1 MATMRQRSGFAKGL
15 RRMFRF
21 GFVAAIGILVLPTLA
36 RADSPLPAGLAKLDF
51 RKLVEAGGGVGVVI
65 GALSVGMAAL
75 VFEYLISLRRGATIP
90 RKLAENLHELIG
102 QRQFKQASDECRQ
115 SRSLLGM
122 VVAAGLAEVD
132 SGYAAVEKAMEDA
145 CAQHAGRL
153 YRKIDYLSVI
163 GTLSP
168 MLGLL
173 GTVWGMMLAFSE
185 FASKA
190 NVAVTEL
197 APGISTAL
205 VTTLLG
211 LAVAIPAY
219 AAYAYFRNRVDEAVA
234 TCSQVADHIFYEYR
248 RDQAA
253 RRRKA
258 RALQLRAHTQP
269 ERKHPAFPP
278 VAIEREKSA

>member
-1 MATMRQRSGFAKGL
+1 MSSQRRRGSDSNRLRPARSGL
-15 RRMFRF
+15 L
-21 GFVAAIGILVLPTLA
+21 AALALALFPAIA
-36 RADSPLPAGLAKLDF
+36 RAEGSLPPGLAHLDF
-51 RKLVEAGGGVGVVI
+51 RKLLEAGGGVGVVI

-90 RKLAENLHELIG
+90 RRLAERLQELIT
-102 QRQFKQASDECRQ
+102 QKQFKQATDECRDNG
-115 SRSLLGM
+115 SLLALVIG
-122 VVAAGLAEVD
+122 AGLGEVD
-132 SGYAAVEKAMEDA
+132 AGYAAVEKAMEDA

-234 TCSQVADHIFYEYR
+234 NCSQVADHIFFEYR

-258 RALQLRAHTQP
+258 RALQLKARNQG
-269 ERKHPAFPP
+269 ERLRPAFPP

>member
-1 MATMRQRSGFAKGL
+1 MSARRKRLLATTRRLARYALFAALGVL
-15 RRMFRF
+15 FSP
-21 GFVAAIGILVLPTLA
+21 AIA
-36 RADSPLPAGLAKLDF
+36 RADGVLPPGIANLDF
-51 RKLVEAGGGVGVVI
+51 RKLIEAGGGVGVVI
-65 GALSVGMAAL
+65 GALSVGMVAL

-90 RKLAENLHELIG
+90 RRLVDRLQELIA
-102 QRQFKQASDECRQ
+102 QRQFKLAADECRHN
-115 SRSLLGM
+115 RSLLGL
-122 VVAAGLAEVD
+122 VVAAGLAEID

-145 CAQHAGRL
+145 CAQQAGRL

-205 VTTLLG
+205 VNTLFG

-234 TCSQVADHIFYEYR
+234 NCSQVADHIFFEYR
-248 RDQAA
+248 SDQAA

-258 RALQLRAHTQP
+258 RALQLRARGQA
-269 ERKHPAFPP
+269 ERIRPAFPP

>member
-1 MATMRQRSGFAKGL
+1 MLCRRRPLCSTTAWRLAGFGIFAVLGVLASPAT
-15 RRMFRF
+15 
-21 GFVAAIGILVLPTLA
+21 A
-36 RADSPLPAGLAKLDF
+36 RADGPLPPGLANLDF
-51 RKLVEAGGGVGVVI
+51 RKLIEAGGGVGVVI
-65 GALSVGMAAL
+65 GALSVGMVAL
-75 VFEYLISLRRGATIP
+75 VFEYLISLRRGATVP
-90 RKLAENLHELIG
+90 HTLAERLCELVR
-102 QRQFKQASDECRQ
+102 QRQFKLAVDECRNNG
-115 SRSLLGM
+115 SLLGL
-122 VVAAGLAEVD
+122 VVAAGLAEID
-132 SGYAAVEKAMEDA
+132 SGYAAIEKAMEDA

-163 GTLSP
+163 ATLSP

-205 VTTLLG
+205 VNTLLG
-211 LAVAIPAY
+211 LAVAVPAY
-219 AAYAYFRNRVDEAVA
+219 GAYAYFRNRVDEAV
-234 TCSQVADHIFYEYR
+234 TNCSQVAEHIFFEYR

-258 RALQLRAHTQP
+258 RALQLRAAAGR
-269 ERKHPAFPP
+269 ERLRPAFPP

>member
-1 MATMRQRSGFAKGL
+1 MAALRKRSTFSKGVPL
-15 RRMFRF
+15 SRSCLI
-21 GFVAAIGILVLPTLA
+21 AAIGVLTLPALA
-36 RADSPLPAGLAKLDF
+36 RAEGPLPPGLAHLDF
-51 RKLVEAGGGVGVVI
+51 RKLLEAGGGVGVVI

-90 RKLAENLHELIG
+90 RKLAERLQELIS

-115 SRSLLGM
+115 SGSLLGM

-132 SGYAAVEKAMEDA
+132 SGYAAIEKAMEDA

-234 TCSQVADHIFYEYR
+234 NCSQVAEHIFFEYR

>member
-1 MATMRQRSGFAKGL
+1 MPARRSSSFATGL
-15 RRMFRF
+15 RLA
-21 GFVAAIGILVLPTLA
+21 GSCFVAGLGTLLGPTVA
-36 RADSPLPAGLAKLDF
+36 RADDALPPRLANLDYHKL
-51 RKLVEAGGGVGVVI
+51 LEAGGGVGVVI

-75 VFEYLISLRRGATIP
+75 VFEYLISLRAGATIP
-90 RKLAENLHELIG
+90 RRLAERLQDLVTK
-102 QRQFKQASDECRQ
+102 RQFKIAADECRD
-115 SRSLLGM
+115 SRCLLGF
-122 VVAAGLAEVD
+122 VVAAGLAEID

-234 TCSQVADHIFYEYR
+234 NCSQVAEHIFFEYR

-253 RRRKA
+253 RRRKT
-258 RALQLRAHTQP
+258 RALQLRSRTQS
-269 ERKHPAFPP
+269 ERIHPAFPP

>member
-1 MATMRQRSGFAKGL
+1 MADRRRSSNSARSPLKRWWLAG
-15 RRMFRF
+15 
-21 GFVAAIGILVLPTLA
+21 AAILLSPTLA
-36 RADSPLPAGLAKLDF
+36 RAEGPSVPGLSNLDF
-51 RKLVEAGGGVGVVI
+51 HRLIDAGGGVAVVI

-75 VFEYLISLRRGATIP
+75 VFEYLISLRRGATVP
-90 RKLAENLHELIG
+90 RKLAARLQELIS
-102 QRQFKQASDECRQ
+102 QKQFKEAADECRRN
-115 SRSLLGM
+115 RSLLGL
-122 VVAAGLAEVD
+122 VVAAGLTELD
-132 SGYAAVEKAMEDA
+132 CGYAAAEKAMEDA
-145 CAQHAGRL
+145 CAQHTGRL

-197 APGISTAL
+197 APGIATAL
-205 VTTLLG
+205 VNTLLG

-219 AAYAYFRNRVDEAVA
+219 AAYAYFRNRVDDAA
-234 TCSQVADHIFYEYR
+234 AACAQVADHIFFEYR

-258 RALQLRAHTQP
+258 RAQSLRAIPQS
-269 ERKHPAFPP
+269 ERTRPAFPP

>member
-1 MATMRQRSGFAKGL
+1 MPARRKHCPTPAWQVARSSLFAA
-15 RRMFRF
+15 F
-21 GFVAAIGILVLPTLA
+21 ALVLWPSLA
-36 RADSPLPAGLAKLDF
+36 RADGPIPAGFANLDF
-51 RKLVEAGGGVGVVI
+51 RKLIEAGGGVGIVI
-65 GALSVGMAAL
+65 GALSVGMVAL
-75 VFEYLISLRRGATIP
+75 VFEYMISLRRGATIP
-90 RKLAENLHELIG
+90 RRLAQRLRELVS
-102 QRQFKQASDECRQ
+102 QRQFKLAADE
-115 SRSLLGM
+115 SRHNGSLLGL
-122 VVAAGLAEVD
+122 VVAAGLAEID

-205 VTTLLG
+205 VNTLFG

-219 AAYAYFRNRVDEAVA
+219 AAYAYFRNRVDEALA
-234 TCSQVADHIFYEYR
+234 NCSQVAEHIFFEYR

-258 RALQLRAHTQP
+258 RAQQLRALVPGQQLRPT
-269 ERKHPAFPP
+269 FPP

>member
-1 MATMRQRSGFAKGL
+1 MSPL
-15 RRMFRF
+15 RRRSSDSNRLRPARY
-21 GFVAAIGILVLPTLA
+21 GLLAALALALFPAIA
-36 RADSPLPAGLAKLDF
+36 RAEGPLPPGLAHLDF
-51 RKLVEAGGGVGVVI
+51 RKLLEAGGGVGIVI

-90 RKLAENLHELIG
+90 RRLAERLQELIT
-102 QRQFKQASDECRQ
+102 QKQFKQAADECRDNG
-115 SRSLLGM
+115 SLLALVIG
-122 VVAAGLAEVD
+122 AGLAEVD
-132 SGYAAVEKAMEDA
+132 AGYSAVEKAMEDA

-234 TCSQVADHIFYEYR
+234 NCSQVADHIFFEYR

-258 RALQLRAHTQP
+258 RALQLKARNQG
-269 ERKHPAFPP
+269 ERLRPAFPP

>member
-1 MATMRQRSGFAKGL
+1 MSPL
-15 RRMFRF
+15 RRR
-21 GFVAAIGILVLPTLA
+21 GSDSNRLRTARYGLLAALALALFPAIA
-36 RADSPLPAGLAKLDF
+36 RAEGSLPPGLAHLDF
-51 RKLVEAGGGVGVVI
+51 RKLLEAGGGVGVVI

-90 RKLAENLHELIG
+90 RRLAERLQELIT
-102 QRQFKQASDECRQ
+102 QKQFKQATDECRDNG
-115 SRSLLGM
+115 SLLALVIG
-122 VVAAGLAEVD
+122 AGLGEVD
-132 SGYAAVEKAMEDA
+132 AGYAAVEKAMEDA

-234 TCSQVADHIFYEYR
+234 NCSQVADHIFFEYR

-258 RALQLRAHTQP
+258 RALQLKARN
-269 ERKHPAFPP
+269 ERERLRPAFPP

>member
-1 MATMRQRSGFAKGL
+1 MTTL
-15 RRMFRF
+15 RRRPAFATGWWPVRCGLF
-21 GFVAAIGILVLPTLA
+21 AAAVLLGWPALA
-36 RADSPLPAGLAKLDF
+36 RAEGPLPGLAHLDYHKL
-51 RKLVEAGGGVGVVI
+51 LEAGGGVGVVI

-90 RKLAENLHELIG
+90 RKLVDRLQELIS
-102 QRQFKQASDECRQ
+102 QRQFKLAADECRH
-115 SRSLLGM
+115 SGSLLGL
-122 VVAAGLAEVD
+122 VVGAGLAEID
-132 SGYAAVEKAMEDA
+132 LGYAAVEKAMEDA
-145 CAQHAGRL
+145 CAQHTGRL

-219 AAYAYFRNRVDEAVA
+219 AAYAYFRNKVDEAVA
-234 TCSQVADHIFYEYR
+234 NCAQVAEHIFFEYR

-258 RALQLRAHTQP
+258 RALQLKARG
-269 ERKHPAFPP
+269 ERERIHPAFPP

>member
-1 MATMRQRSGFAKGL
+1 MADL
-15 RRMFRF
+15 RRRSSDSNRLPLNAWWLA
-21 GFVAAIGILVLPTLA
+21 GLAVLLSPALA
-36 RADSPLPAGLAKLDF
+36 RAEGPAASALSNLNFHRLID
-51 RKLVEAGGGVGVVI
+51 AGGGVAVVI

-75 VFEYLISLRRGATIP
+75 VFEYLISLRRNATVP
-90 RKLAENLHELIG
+90 RKLAERLQELISHK
-102 QRQFKQASDECRQ
+102 QFKEAADECHR
-115 SRSLLGM
+115 SRTLLGF
-122 VVAAGLAEVD
+122 VVAAGLTELD
-132 SGYAAVEKAMEDA
+132 CGYSAAEKAMEDA

-197 APGISTAL
+197 APGIATAL
-205 VTTLLG
+205 VNTLLG

-219 AAYAYFRNRVDEAVA
+219 AAYAYFRNRVDDASSA
-234 TCSQVADHIFYEYR
+234 CAQVADHIFFEYR

-258 RALQLRAHTQP
+258 RALQLRTHSHD

>member
-1 MATMRQRSGFAKGL
+1 
-15 RRMFRF
+15 
-21 GFVAAIGILVLPTLA
+21 V
-36 RADSPLPAGLAKLDF
+36 PAGIANLDF
-51 RKLVEAGGGVGVVI
+51 RKLLEAGGGVGIVI
-65 GALSVGMAAL
+65 GALSVGMVAL
-75 VFEYLISLRRGATIP
+75 VFEYMISLRRGATIP
-90 RKLAENLHELIG
+90 RRLAERLRELVS
-102 QRQFKQASDECRQ
+102 QRQFKLAADECRHNG
-115 SRSLLGM
+115 SLLGL
-122 VVAAGLAEVD
+122 VVAAGLAEID

-205 VTTLLG
+205 VNTLFG

-219 AAYAYFRNRVDEAVA
+219 AAYAYFRNRVDEALA
-234 TCSQVADHIFYEYR
+234 NCSQVAEHIFFAYR

-258 RALQLRAHTQP
+258 RAQQLRAHDQGQ
-269 ERKHPAFPP
+269 RLRPAFPP

>member
-1 MATMRQRSGFAKGL
+1 MTIL
-15 RRMFRF
+15 RRRPAF
-21 GFVAAIGILVLPTLA
+21 AAGRWPIRCGLFAAAVLLGWPALA
-36 RADSPLPAGLAKLDF
+36 RAEGSLPPGMAHLDYHKL
-51 RKLVEAGGGVGVVI
+51 LEAGGGVGVVI

-90 RKLAENLHELIG
+90 RQLVDRLQELIS
-102 QRQFKQASDECRQ
+102 QRQFKQAADECRQ
-115 SRSLLGM
+115 SGSLLGL
-122 VVAAGLAEVD
+122 VVGAGLAEID
-132 SGYAAVEKAMEDA
+132 LGYAAIEKAMEDA

-219 AAYAYFRNRVDEAVA
+219 AAYAYFRNKVDEAVA
-234 TCSQVADHIFYEYR
+234 NCAQVAEHIFFDYR

-253 RRRKA
+253 RRRRVRAQQLKA
-258 RALQLRAHTQP
+258 RS
-269 ERKHPAFPP
+269 ERERIHPAFPP

>member
-1 MATMRQRSGFAKGL
+1 MSARPCSFFSHCLQRGSACG
-15 RRMFRF
+15 
-21 GFVAAIGILVLPTLA
+21 VAALGFLMTPTLA
-36 RADSPLPAGLAKLDF
+36 HAEGGTSRGLANLDF
-51 RKLVEAGGGVGVVI
+51 HKLLEAGGGVGVVI

-75 VFEYLISLRRGATIP
+75 VFEYLISLRREATIP
-90 RKLAENLHELIG
+90 RKLAEQLGELIG
-102 QRQFKQASDECRQ
+102 RRQFKQAADECRH
-115 SRSLLGM
+115 SGSLLGS
-122 VVAAGLAEVD
+122 VVGAGLAELD
-132 SGYAAVEKAMEDA
+132 AGYPAAEKAMEDA
-145 CAQHAGRL
+145 CAQYAGRL

-234 TCSQVADHIFYEYR
+234 NCSQVAEHIFFEYR
-248 RDQAA
+248 RDQVA

-258 RALQLRAHTQP
+258 RAIQLRARTQSD
-269 ERKHPAFPP
+269 RTHPAFPP

>member
-1 MATMRQRSGFAKGL
+1 MSLLRIRSSSTTARQIARCGIFALLGL
-15 RRMFRF
+15 LISP
-21 GFVAAIGILVLPTLA
+21 ALA
-36 RADSPLPAGLAKLDF
+36 RADGPLSPGFANLDF
-51 RKLVEAGGGVGVVI
+51 RKLIEAGGGVGIVI
-65 GALSVGMAAL
+65 GALSVGMVAL

-90 RKLAENLHELIG
+90 RRLVERLQELIG
-102 QRQFKQASDECRQ
+102 QRQFKLAADECRH
-115 SRSLLGM
+115 SGSLLGL
-122 VVAAGLAEVD
+122 VVAAGLAEID

-205 VTTLLG
+205 VNTLFG

-219 AAYAYFRNRVDEAVA
+219 AAYAYFRNRVDEALA
-234 TCSQVADHIFYEYR
+234 NCSQVAEHIFFEYR
-248 RDQAA
+248 RDQAT

-258 RALQLRAHTQP
+258 RAQQLKAHLDR
-269 ERKHPAFPP
+269 ERLRPAFPP

>member
-1 MATMRQRSGFAKGL
+1 MLSLRKRPSSTTARQ
-15 RRMFRF
+15 
-21 GFVAAIGILVLPTLA
+21 VARCGILAALGLLISPALA
-36 RADSPLPAGLAKLDF
+36 RAEGPLPPGFANLDF
-51 RKLVEAGGGVGVVI
+51 RKLIEAGGGVGIVI
-65 GALSVGMAAL
+65 GALSVGMVAL

-90 RKLAENLHELIG
+90 RRLVERLQELIG
-102 QRQFKQASDECRQ
+102 QRQFKLAADECRH
-115 SRSLLGM
+115 SGSLLGL
-122 VVAAGLAEVD
+122 VVAAGLAEID
-132 SGYAAVEKAMEDA
+132 SGYAGVEKAMEDA

-205 VTTLLG
+205 VNTLFG

-219 AAYAYFRNRVDEAVA
+219 AAYAYFRNRVDEALA
-234 TCSQVADHIFYEYR
+234 NCSQVAEHIFFEYR

-258 RALQLRAHTQP
+258 RAQQLKARVDR
-269 ERKHPAFPP
+269 ERLRPAFPP

>member
-1 MATMRQRSGFAKGL
+1 MSSL
-15 RRMFRF
+15 RRR
-21 GFVAAIGILVLPTLA
+21 GSDSNRLRAARYGLLA
-36 RADSPLPAGLAKLDF
+36 ALALALFPAITRAEGPLPPGLAHLDF
-51 RKLVEAGGGVGVVI
+51 RKLLEAGGGVGVVI

-90 RKLAENLHELIG
+90 RRLAERLQELIT
-102 QRQFKQASDECRQ
+102 QKQFKQATDECRDNG
-115 SRSLLGM
+115 SLLALVIG
-122 VVAAGLAEVD
+122 AGLGEVD
-132 SGYAAVEKAMEDA
+132 AGYAAVEKAMEDA

-234 TCSQVADHIFYEYR
+234 NCSQVADHIFFEYR

-258 RALQLRAHTQP
+258 RALQLKARN
-269 ERKHPAFPP
+269 ERERLRPAFPP

>member
-1 MATMRQRSGFAKGL
+1 MSPL
-15 RRMFRF
+15 RRRGSDSNRLRTARYGLLAVLALALFP
-21 GFVAAIGILVLPTLA
+21 AIA
-36 RADSPLPAGLAKLDF
+36 RAEGPLPPGLAHLDF
-51 RKLVEAGGGVGVVI
+51 RKLLEAGGGVGVVI

-90 RKLAENLHELIG
+90 RRLAERLQELIT
-102 QRQFKQASDECRQ
+102 QKQFKQAADECRDNG
-115 SRSLLGM
+115 SLLALVIG
-122 VVAAGLAEVD
+122 AGLGEVD
-132 SGYAAVEKAMEDA
+132 AGYSAVEKAMEDA

-234 TCSQVADHIFYEYR
+234 NCSQVADHIFFEYR

-253 RRRKA
+253 RRRKF
-258 RALQLRAHTQP
+258 RALQLKARN
-269 ERKHPAFPP
+269 ERERLRPAFPP

>member
-1 MATMRQRSGFAKGL
+1 MMSDPRRGSSSPHRSPFTRWWLA
-15 RRMFRF
+15 
-21 GFVAAIGILVLPTLA
+21 VIAIGLWPSSVLA
-36 RADSPLPAGLAKLDF
+36 ADHQATGLANLDLHKLI
-51 RKLVEAGGGVGVVI
+51 EAGGGVGVVI
-65 GALSVGMAAL
+65 GALSIGMAAL
-75 VFEYLISLRRGATIP
+75 VFEYLISLRRGAIVP
-90 RKLAENLHELIG
+90 RKLAARLQELIT
-102 QRQFKQASDECRQ
+102 QRQFKQAADECHK
-115 SRSLLGM
+115 SRSLLAL
-122 VVAAGLAEVD
+122 VVAAGLAELD
-132 SGYAAVEKAMEDA
+132 AGYRAAEKAMEDA

-173 GTVWGMMLAFSE
+173 GTVWGMMMAFSE

-197 APGISTAL
+197 APGIATAL
-205 VTTLLG
+205 VNTLLG

-219 AAYAYFRNRVDEAVA
+219 AAYAYFRNRVDDAA
-234 TCSQVADHIFYEYR
+234 AACSQVADHLFFEYR

-258 RALQLRAHTQP
+258 RALQLRGGPAS
-269 ERKHPAFPP
+269 ERTRPAFPP

>member
-1 MATMRQRSGFAKGL
+1 MSPLRRRGSDSNRLRTARYGLLAALALALFPAIARAEGPLPPGFAN
-15 RRMFRF
+15 
-21 GFVAAIGILVLPTLA
+21 
-36 RADSPLPAGLAKLDF
+36 LDF
-51 RKLVEAGGGVGVVI
+51 RKLLEAGGGVGVVI

-90 RKLAENLHELIG
+90 RQLAERLQELIT
-102 QRQFKQASDECRQ
+102 QKQFKQAADECRDNG
-115 SRSLLGM
+115 SLLAHVIG
-122 VVAAGLAEVD
+122 AGLGEVD
-132 SGYAAVEKAMEDA
+132 AGYAAVEKAMEDA

-234 TCSQVADHIFYEYR
+234 NCSQVADHIFFEYR

-253 RRRKA
+253 RRRKF
-258 RALQLRAHTQP
+258 RALQLKARN
-269 ERKHPAFPP
+269 ERERLRPAFTP

>member
-1 MATMRQRSGFAKGL
+1 MSALRPCSLLSIRL
-15 RRMFRF
+15 RRARGCCF
-21 GFVAAIGILVLPTLA
+21 AVLGLCLTPTLA
-36 RADSPLPAGLAKLDF
+36 RADSGPSHGLANLDF
-51 RKLVEAGGGVGVVI
+51 HKLIGAGGGVGVVI
-65 GALSVGMAAL
+65 GALSIGMAAL

-90 RKLAENLHELIG
+90 RKLAERLSELVG
-102 QRQFKQASDECRQ
+102 QRQFKQATNECRQ
-115 SRSLLGM
+115 SGSLLGL
-122 VVAAGLAEVD
+122 VVAAGLAERD

-145 CAQHAGRL
+145 CAQYAGRL

-234 TCSQVADHIFYEYR
+234 NCSQVAEHIFFEYR

-253 RRRKA
+253 RRRKT
-258 RALQLRAHTQP
+258 RALQLRARALP
-269 ERKHPAFPP
+269 ERMHPAFPP